1 MSTASAQVLEARLR
15 LRLATTDSK
24 AHYPVLPYTNDRTGR
39 DAIRGKDDRLHKAT
53 VDGGWVACGHEMV
66 PAARY
71 PHPVFTG
78 EDNGLRETKA
88 KRAKAEDVRG

>member
-1 MSTASAQVLEARLR
+1 MY
-15 LRLATTDSK
+15 
-24 AHYPVLPYTNDRTGR
+24 YPVLSYTNDRKSK
-39 DAIRGKDDRLHKAT
+39 DAVRGKDDRLHKAT

-71 PHPVFTG
+71 PHTVFTG

-88 KRAKAEDVRG
+88 KIAKAGDVRG

>member
-1 MSTASAQVLEARLR
+1 MSTASARVLKARLR

-24 AHYPVLPYTNDRTGR
+24 ARHPVLPYTNGKTSR
-39 DAIRGKDDRLHKAT
+39 DAVRGKDDRLHKVT
-53 VDGGWVACGHEMV
+53 VDGGWVACGREMV

-71 PHPVFTG
+71 SHPVFTG

-88 KRAKAEDVRG
+88 KRAKAGDVRG

>member
-1 MSTASAQVLEARLR
+1 MSTASARVLKARLR
-15 LRLATTDSK
+15 LRLATTDSE
-24 AHYPVLPYTNDRTGR
+24 AHYPVLPYTNDRTSR
-39 DAIRGKDDRLHKAT
+39 DAVRGKDDRLHKAT

-88 KRAKAEDVRG
+88 KRAKAGDVRG

>member
-1 MSTASAQVLEARLR
+1 MSTASTRILKARLR

-24 AHYPVLPYTNDRTGR
+24 AHYPVLPYTNSKTSR
-39 DAIRGKDDRLHKAT
+39 DAVRGKDDRLHKAT

-71 PHPVFTG
+71 PHLVFTSK
-78 EDNGLRETKA
+78 DNGLRKTKA
-88 KRAKAEDVRG
+88 KGAKAGDVRG